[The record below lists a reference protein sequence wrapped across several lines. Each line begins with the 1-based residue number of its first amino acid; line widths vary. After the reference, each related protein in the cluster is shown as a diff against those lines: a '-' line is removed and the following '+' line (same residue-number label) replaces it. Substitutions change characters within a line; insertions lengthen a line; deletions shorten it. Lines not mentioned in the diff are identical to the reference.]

1 MSSDGRRSTIDD
13 VAALAG
19 VGRTTVSRVL
29 NNGPNVRPEV
39 RDRVERAITALEYK
53 VNVQARNLAGRST
66 RQIALIHAS
75 DLDTEPNSYYHS
87 GLELGALR
95 ACAERGLQLV
105 THTVNQTS
113 PVAER
118 RILDLI
124 DEGRCDGVIL
134 TPPFSDRVDL
144 IRQIIERKC
153 PIVCVAA
160 SLAVRELATSVGID
174 EKGAGLEVTRY
185 LIDQGHRT
193 FGYVRGPSGHQSAE
207 GRFDG
212 FLEAIEGA
220 GLGAC
225 DVVIERG
232 NFTFHSGIECARR
245 IMERA
250 DRPTALVCAN
260 DDMAAG
266 ALLAIHKLGLEI
278 PRDVSVVGFDDTPVS
293 EIVWPP
299 LTTVHQPLKLIGQR
313 AVDLIV
319 DPLSGKRRPTH
330 EVVPFSLIARESTSP
345 PRSDGLRAV
354 NQAGNERPLPLD
366 QNVDGSATPART

>member
-1 MSSDGRRSTIDD
+1 MNLAGRRSTIDD
-13 VAALAG
+13 VASLAG

-29 NNGPNVRPEV
+29 NNGPNVRSEI
-39 RDRVERAITALEYK
+39 RDRVQRAIETLDYK
-53 VNVQARNLAGRST
+53 VNVQARNLAGRTT

-95 ACAERGLQLV
+95 ACAERGLHLA
-105 THTVNQTS
+105 THTVNQSS
-113 PVAER
+113 PTAER
-118 RILDLI
+118 RIVELI

-144 IRQIIERKC
+144 ITQIIEKRC

-160 SLAVRELATSVGID
+160 SAAVRELVTSVGID
-174 EKGAGLEVTRY
+174 EKAAGLEVTRH
-185 LIDQGHRT
+185 LIDQGHRK
-193 FGYVRGPSGHQSAE
+193 FGYIKGPSGHQSAE

-212 FLEAIEGA
+212 FLEALEAA
-220 GLGAC
+220 GLGTRN
-225 DVVIERG
+225 VVMERG
-232 NFTFHSGIECARR
+232 NFTFHSGIECAQR

-278 PRDVSVVGFDDTPVS
+278 PRDISVVGFDDTPVS
-293 EIVWPP
+293 QIVWPP

-313 AVDLIV
+313 AVDLIMESLEG
-319 DPLSGKRRPTH
+319 DRPPTH
-330 EVVPFSLIARESTSP
+330 EVVEFSLVARESTSAP
-345 PRSDGLRAV
+345 S
-354 NQAGNERPLPLD
+354 
-366 QNVDGSATPART
+366 T